1 MATAYD
7 VSANIGAL
15 LAKLGV
21 EKSALYHVYLKLGS
35 NDSLSCFMYHSEKN
49 ELERNFFLGNPIS
62 LSILSEKLEKLYTIQ
77 VNNKCIQ
84 FIKSEKVRLD

>member
-1 MATAYD
+1 MTVAYD
-7 VSANIGAL
+7 ISSNIGAL

-21 EKSALYHVYLKLGS
+21 EKSDLYHVYLKLCS
-35 NDSLSCFMYHSEKN
+35 NESLSCFVYQGEKN

-62 LSILSEKLEKLYTIQ
+62 LNILSEQLEQLYTIQ
-77 VNNKCIQ
+77 LNTKSIQ